1 MQIYV
6 RISGL
11 GGQGA
16 VTAAHILGGAAVMDG
31 KNALVNP
38 FFGAEKR
45 LAPAESYVR
54 VSDEQ
59 IFDTGEILYPDVIL
73 IFHPDVILQ
82 GKSYTMPF
90 FSGIKKDGIIIVNSK
105 KTIEFTEDEKRRL
118 NELNVS
124 VYFVPATEIAKQVGG
139 TELSTNIAML
149 GTLLGVTHIVS
160 MDAMQEATKE
170 RFGGKMKFVASGSTA
185 ALDDHLKK
193 QYDKVEKLISANM
206 NVLNEAYNRGVSL
219 VKTNKEQR
227 IEV

>member
-90 FSGIKKDGIIIVNSK
+90 FSGIKRDGIIIVNSPK
-105 KTIEFTEDEKRRL
+105 AIRFTDDEERRL

-124 VYFVPATEIAKQVGG
+124 VYFIPATEIAKQVGG

-149 GTLLGVTHIVS
+149 GALLGITNIVS
-160 MDAMQEATKE
+160 MDAMQGSLKE
-170 RFGGKMKFVASGSTA
+170 RFGGKVKFVASGSTA
-185 ALDDHLKK
+185 ALDDHIKK
-193 QYDKVEKLISANM
+193 QYDKVEKLIAANM
-206 NVLNEAYNRGVSL
+206 DVLSEAYNRGETL
-219 VKTNKEQR
+219 VKTNKKQR